1 MEHKQRQ
8 IRFQVILDG
17 IPLSSDQQRA
27 IREGIQKVVMNHLAE
42 VDLGGDRAAAM
53 LALGDGGGN
62 GGTQGIA
69 ARAISKED
77 IPQAFPGI
85 SEG

>member
-1 MEHKQRQ
+1 MEHEKRP

-42 VDLGGDRAAAM
+42 VDLGGDRAAAI
-53 LALGDGGGN
+53 LALGGDGGN
-62 GGTQGIA
+62 GGTQGVA
-69 ARAISKED
+69 ARAIRKV
-77 IPQAFPGI
+77 
-85 SEG
+85 